1 MAAPQWQR
9 GGAVASSGP
18 EVPSMELLRKW
29 KDGKARRELTDFLS
43 GLGVNHVGLS
53 DVSDNDFAKVSVS
66 PDLACEASNADRSI
80 TRSKIL
86 SRAAKASGVKGRRS
100 QNDSDSHSLANDVR
114 HALAFIA
121 AEGLR
126 AEEVVMSKMSNL
138 PPLSAAYQALR
149 ERAHTRKQAAML
161 SCTGRLLMDNAKEH
175 AEALCYCQSLVGDTI
190 GSLHANHTAGK

>member
-1 MAAPQWQR
+1 M
-9 GGAVASSGP
+9 ASSGP

-29 KDGKARRELTDFLS
+29 RDGKARRELTDFLS

-53 DVSDNDFAKVSVS
+53 DVSENDFAKVSIS

-126 AEEVVMSKMSNL
+126 L
-138 PPLSAAYQALR
+138 RRDGDAAA
-149 ERAHTRKQAAML
+149 QAAGAAGQGC
-161 SCTGRLLMDNAKEH
+161 SCQEELRRDEDQQVEVDGR
-175 AEALCYCQSLVGDTI
+175 Q
-190 GSLHANHTAGK
+190 

>member
-1 MAAPQWQR
+1 M
-9 GGAVASSGP
+9 ASSGP

-53 DVSDNDFAKVSVS
+53 DVSDNFAKVSVS
-66 PDLACEASNADRSI
+66 PDLVCEASNADRSI

-126 AEEVVMSKMSNL
+126 AEEVVMLKMGNL